1 MSTIIID
8 SRRRNSGNSLTHF
21 TIQLTP
27 SIENVTQCKLV
38 WADLPIPTGASESY
52 YVVTSPQ
59 LGAPVRGANSLLSGT
74 FVIPITS
81 AGGYR
86 TYWGENSA
94 YHQIA
99 GGNGVSLS
107 NLDVHLSW
115 GAAGGTASI
124 GGDWTLII
132 QLA

>member
-1 MSTIIID
+1 MSTIIVD

-52 YVVTSPQ
+52 YVVTIPQ
-59 LGAPVRGANSLLSGT
+59 LGAPVRGANSLSSGT

-124 GGDWTLII
+124 GGDFTLII
-132 QLA
+132 QLE

>member
-8 SRRRNSGNSLTHF
+8 SKKRNSGNSLTHF
-21 TIQLTP
+21 TLQLTP
-27 SIENVTQCKLV
+27 SIENVSKCRLV
-38 WADLPIPTGASESY
+38 WADIPIPTGASESY
-52 YVVTSPQ
+52 YVITIPQ

-74 FVIPITS
+74 FVVPITS

-86 TYWGENSA
+86 TYFGENSA

-115 GAAGGTASI
+115 GSNGAPALI
-124 GGDWTLII
+124 GGDFTLII

>member
-8 SRRRNSGNSLTHF
+8 SKKRNSGNSLTHF
-21 TIQLTP
+21 TLQLST
-27 SIENVTQCKLV
+27 SIENVSKCRLV
-38 WADLPIPTGASESY
+38 WADIPIPTGASESY
-52 YVVTSPQ
+52 YVITIPQ

-86 TYWGENSA
+86 TYFGENSA

-115 GAAGGTASI
+115 GSNGAPALI
-124 GGDWTLII
+124 GGDFTLII
-132 QLA
+132 QLE

>member
-1 MSTIIID
+1 MSTLIID

-52 YVVTSPQ
+52 YVVTIPQ
-59 LGAPVRGANSLLSGT
+59 LGAPVRGANSLSSGT

-86 TYWGENSA
+86 TYFGENSA

-115 GAAGGTASI
+115 GSNGAPALI
-124 GGDWTLII
+124 GGDFTLII

>member
-8 SRRRNSGNSLTHF
+8 SKKRTSGNSLTHF
-21 TIQLTP
+21 TLQLTP
-27 SIENVTQCKLV
+27 SIENVSKCRLV
-38 WADLPIPTGASESY
+38 WADIPIPTGASESY
-52 YVVTSPQ
+52 YVITIPQ

-86 TYWGENSA
+86 TYFGENSA

-115 GAAGGTASI
+115 GSNGAPALI
-124 GGDWTLII
+124 GGDFTLII

>member
-8 SRRRNSGNSLTHF
+8 SKKRNSGNSLTHF
-21 TIQLTP
+21 TLQLNP
-27 SIENVTQCKLV
+27 SIENVSKCRLV
-38 WADLPIPTGASESY
+38 WADIPIPTGASESY
-52 YVVTSPQ
+52 YVITIPQ

-86 TYWGENSA
+86 TYFGENSA

-107 NLDVHLSW
+107 NLDAHLSW
-115 GAAGGTASI
+115 GSNGAPALI
-124 GGDWTLII
+124 GGDFTLII

>member
-8 SRRRNSGNSLTHF
+8 SKKRNSGNSLTHF
-21 TIQLTP
+21 TLQLTP
-27 SIENVTQCKLV
+27 SIENVSKCRLV
-38 WADLPIPTGASESY
+38 WADIPIPNGAAESF
-52 YVVTSPQ
+52 YVITIPQ

-86 TYWGENSA
+86 TYSGENSA

-115 GAAGGTASI
+115 GSNGAPALI
-124 GGDWTLII
+124 GGDFTLII
-132 QLA
+132 QLE

>member
-8 SRRRNSGNSLTHF
+8 SKKRNSGNSLTHF
-21 TIQLTP
+21 TLQLSP
-27 SIENVTQCKLV
+27 SIENVSKCRLV
-38 WADLPIPTGASESY
+38 WADIPIPTGASESY
-52 YVVTSPQ
+52 YVVTIPQ

-86 TYWGENSA
+86 TYFGENSA

-115 GAAGGTASI
+115 GSNGAPALI
-124 GGDWTLII
+124 GGDFTLII

>member
-1 MSTIIID
+1 MTTIIVD
-8 SRRRNSGNSLTHF
+8 SKRRNPGNSLTHF

-27 SIENVTQCKLV
+27 SIENVSQCKLV
-38 WADLPIPTGASESY
+38 WADLPIPSGASESY
-52 YVVTSPQ
+52 YVVTIPQ

-115 GAAGGTASI
+115 GAGGAPASI

>member
-27 SIENVTQCKLV
+27 SIENVSKCRLV
-38 WADLPIPTGASESY
+38 WADIPIPTGAAESF
-52 YVVTSPQ
+52 YVITIPQ

-86 TYWGENSA
+86 TYFGENSA

-115 GAAGGTASI
+115 GSAGGTALI
-124 GGDWTLII
+124 GGDFTLII
-132 QLA
+132 QLE

>member
-52 YVVTSPQ
+52 YVVTIPQ

-115 GAAGGTASI
+115 GSNGAPALI
-124 GGDWTLII
+124 GGDFTLII

>member
-1 MSTIIID
+1 MTTIIVD
-8 SRRRNSGNSLTHF
+8 SKRRNSGNSLTHF

-27 SIENVTQCKLV
+27 SIENVSQCKLV
-38 WADLPIPTGASESY
+38 WADLPIPSGASESY
-52 YVVTSPQ
+52 YVVTIPQ

-115 GAAGGTASI
+115 GAGGAPASI

>member
-8 SRRRNSGNSLTHF
+8 SKKRNSGNSLTHF
-21 TIQLTP
+21 TLQLTP
-27 SIENVTQCKLV
+27 SIENVSKCRLV
-38 WADLPIPTGASESY
+38 WADIPIPNGAAESF
-52 YVVTSPQ
+52 YVITIPQ
-59 LGAPVRGANSLLSGT
+59 LGAPVRGANSLLAGT

-86 TYWGENSA
+86 TYFGENSA

-107 NLDVHLSW
+107 NLDIHITW
-115 GAAGGTASI
+115 GSAGGTALI
-124 GGDWTLII
+124 GGDFTLII
-132 QLA
+132 QLE

>member
-1 MSTIIID
+1 MSTIIVD
-8 SRRRNSGNSLTHF
+8 SRKRNSGNSLTHF

-52 YVVTSPQ
+52 YVVTIPQ

-81 AGGYR
+81 AGGYHYKVK
-86 TYWGENSA
+86 T
-94 YHQIA
+94 H
-99 GGNGVSLS
+99 V
-107 NLDVHLSW
+107 
-115 GAAGGTASI
+115 
-124 GGDWTLII
+124 
-132 QLA
+132 

>member
-8 SRRRNSGNSLTHF
+8 SKKRNSGNSLTHF
-21 TIQLTP
+21 TLQLTP
-27 SIENVTQCKLV
+27 SIENVSKCRLV
-38 WADLPIPTGASESY
+38 WADIPIPTGASESY
-52 YVVTSPQ
+52 YVITIPQ
-59 LGAPVRGANSLLSGT
+59 LGAPVRGAHSLLSGT

-86 TYWGENSA
+86 TYFGENSA

-115 GAAGGTASI
+115 GSNGAPALI
-124 GGDWTLII
+124 GGDFTLII

>member
-8 SRRRNSGNSLTHF
+8 SKKRNSGNSLTHF
-21 TIQLTP
+21 TLQLTP
-27 SIENVTQCKLV
+27 SIENVSKCRLV
-38 WADLPIPTGASESY
+38 WADIPIPTGASESY
-52 YVVTSPQ
+52 YVITIPQ

-86 TYWGENSA
+86 TYFGENSA

-115 GAAGGTASI
+115 GSNGAPALI
-124 GGDWTLII
+124 GGDFTLII
-132 QLA
+132 QVA

>member
-8 SRRRNSGNSLTHF
+8 SRRSNSGNSLTHF

-27 SIENVTQCKLV
+27 SIENVSKCRLV
-38 WADLPIPTGASESY
+38 WADIPIPTGAAESF
-52 YVVTSPQ
+52 YVITIPQ
-59 LGAPVRGANSLLSGT
+59 LGAPVRGANSLLAGT

-86 TYWGENSA
+86 TYFGENSA

-107 NLDVHLSW
+107 NLDIHITW
-115 GAAGGTASI
+115 GSAGGTALI
-124 GGDWTLII
+124 GGDFTLII
-132 QLA
+132 QLE

>member
-1 MSTIIID
+1 MSTIIVD

-52 YVVTSPQ
+52 YVVTIPQ

>member
-8 SRRRNSGNSLTHF
+8 SKKRNSGNSLTHF
-21 TIQLTP
+21 TLQLTP
-27 SIENVTQCKLV
+27 SIENVSKCRLV
-38 WADLPIPTGASESY
+38 WADIPIPTGAAESF
-52 YVVTSPQ
+52 YVITIPQ
-59 LGAPVRGANSLLSGT
+59 LGAPVRGANSLLAGT

-107 NLDVHLSW
+107 NLDIHITW
-115 GAAGGTASI
+115 GSAGGTASI
-124 GGDWTLII
+124 GGDFTLII
-132 QLA
+132 QLS

>member
-27 SIENVTQCKLV
+27 SIENVSKCRVV
-38 WADLPIPTGASESY
+38 WADIPIPTGAAESF
-52 YVVTSPQ
+52 YVITIPQ
-59 LGAPVRGANSLLSGT
+59 LGAPVRGANSLLAGT

-86 TYWGENSA
+86 TYFGENSA

-107 NLDVHLSW
+107 NLDIHITW
-115 GAAGGTASI
+115 GSAGGTASI
-124 GGDWTLII
+124 GGDFTLII

>member
-8 SRRRNSGNSLTHF
+8 SKKRNSGNSLTHF
-21 TIQLTP
+21 TLQLTP
-27 SIENVTQCKLV
+27 SIENVSKCRLV
-38 WADLPIPTGASESY
+38 WADIPIPTGASESY
-52 YVVTSPQ
+52 YVITIPQ

-86 TYWGENSA
+86 TYFGENSA

-115 GAAGGTASI
+115 GSNGAPALI
-124 GGDWTLII
+124 GGDFTLII
-132 QLA
+132 QLE

>member
-27 SIENVTQCKLV
+27 SIENVSKCRLV
-38 WADLPIPTGASESY
+38 WADIPIPTGAAESF
-52 YVVTSPQ
+52 YVITIPQ
-59 LGAPVRGANSLLSGT
+59 LGAPVRGANSLLAGT

-115 GAAGGTASI
+115 GAGGGTASI

>member
-52 YVVTSPQ
+52 YVVTIPQ

>member
-1 MSTIIID
+1 MSTKIVD

-52 YVVTSPQ
+52 YVVTIPQ

>member
-52 YVVTSPQ
+52 YVVTIPQ

-124 GGDWTLII
+124 CGDWTLII

>member
-1 MSTIIID
+1 MSTLIID

-21 TIQLTP
+21 TIQVTP

-52 YVVTSPQ
+52 YVVTIPQ
-59 LGAPVRGANSLLSGT
+59 LGAPVRGANSLLAGT

-86 TYWGENSA
+86 TYFGENSA

-107 NLDVHLSW
+107 NHDVHLSW
-115 GAAGGTASI
+115 GSAGGTALI
-124 GGDWTLII
+124 GGDFT
-132 QLA
+132 

>member
-1 MSTIIID
+1 MTTIIVD
-8 SRRRNSGNSLTHF
+8 SKRRNSGNSLTHF

-52 YVVTSPQ
+52 YVVTIPQ

-115 GAAGGTASI
+115 GASGAPASI

>member
-1 MSTIIID
+1 MSTIIVD

-52 YVVTSPQ
+52 YVVTIPQ

-115 GAAGGTASI
+115 GGSRRYRFN
-124 GGDWTLII
+124 WW
-132 QLA
+132 

>member
-1 MSTIIID
+1 MTTIIVD
-8 SRRRNSGNSLTHF
+8 SKRRNSGNSLTHF

-52 YVVTSPQ
+52 YVVTIPQ

-115 GAAGGTASI
+115 GAGGAPASI

>member
-8 SRRRNSGNSLTHF
+8 SKKRNSGNSLTHF
-21 TIQLTP
+21 TLQLTP
-27 SIENVTQCKLV
+27 SIENVSKCRLV
-38 WADLPIPTGASESY
+38 WADIPIPTGASESY
-52 YVVTSPQ
+52 YVITIPQ

-86 TYWGENSA
+86 TYFGENSA

-115 GAAGGTASI
+115 GSNGAPALI
-124 GGDWTLII
+124 GGDFTLII

>member
-1 MSTIIID
+1 MSTLIID

-52 YVVTSPQ
+52 YVVTIPQ

>member
-8 SRRRNSGNSLTHF
+8 SRKRNSGNSLTHF

-52 YVVTSPQ
+52 YVVTIPQ

>member
-1 MSTIIID
+1 VQANIPGLKNAKQWLMCKILQLIQCESFYVITI
-8 SRRRNSGNSLTHF
+8 
-21 TIQLTP
+21 
-27 SIENVTQCKLV
+27 
-38 WADLPIPTGASESY
+38 
-52 YVVTSPQ
+52 PQ
-59 LGAPVRGANSLLSGT
+59 LGAPVRGANSLLAGT

-86 TYWGENSA
+86 TYFGENSA

-107 NLDVHLSW
+107 NLDVHITW
-115 GAAGGTASI
+115 GSAGGTASI
-124 GGDWTLII
+124 GGDFTLII

>member
-27 SIENVTQCKLV
+27 SIENVSKCRLV
-38 WADLPIPTGASESY
+38 WADIPIPTGAAESF
-52 YVVTSPQ
+52 YVITIPQ
-59 LGAPVRGANSLLSGT
+59 LGAPVRGANSLLAGT

-86 TYWGENSA
+86 TYFGENSA

-107 NLDVHLSW
+107 NLDIHTTW
-115 GAAGGTASI
+115 GSAGGTALI
-124 GGDWTLII
+124 GGDFTLII